1 MEPIP
6 LKNTVSW
13 FRDLSHT
20 DDTCTAMKYCRP
32 AARILKRRLRSEE
45 YNIDEIDELS
55 YAAAAMA
62 YARYVMTDDCG
73 QYSDLKTGDI
83 TISYDTDGQLSRAQ
97 RLLQQALLQAAPYLR
112 AGIRFKSIGGE
123 KIG

>member
-1 MEPIP
+1 MEPID

-20 DDTCTAMKYCRP
+20 DDTCLAVKYCMP

-55 YAAAAMA
+55 YAAAVMA
-62 YARYVMTDDCG
+62 YARYVMTDDIG
-73 QYSDLKTGDI
+73 QYTNLKTGNI
-83 TISYDTDGQLSRAQ
+83 TVSYDTDGQAARAQ
-97 RLLQQALLQAAPYLR
+97 KLLQQALLQAAPYLR
-112 AGIRFKSIGGE
+112 SGIRFKSVGGE